1 VIQSTTIFVL
11 FSTKYPLLQSS
22 NQKHTCQY
30 LYSQGAR
37 TFWIHNTGPIGCLPV
52 ALPIHNAYNYTPADG
67 YLDQN
72 GCVVYQNDM
81 AKEFNTKLNDTVV
94 KLRALYL
101 DASFVYVDI
110 FSAKYELIGNAK
122 KEGKPFCHTKFYY
135 QN

>member
-1 VIQSTTIFVL
+1 
-11 FSTKYPLLQSS
+11 
-22 NQKHTCQY
+22 
-30 LYSQGAR
+30 
-37 TFWIHNTGPIGCLPV
+37 V
-52 ALPIHNAYNYTPADG
+52 AMPIHNAYNYTPVDG

-110 FSAKYELIGNAK
+110 FSAKYELISNAK
-122 KEGKPFCHTKFYY
+122 KEGKKVIIMWKI
-135 QN
+135 